1 MSKRLGLWQNRVMR
15 QCPYCQSTERQNKAG
30 FTEAG
35 SQRYRCLVCGK
46 KYTAE
51 PRDQGYSAEFR
62 LQAVKMYVDGLNLR
76 RVARQLGVS
85 PQSVANWVNAHA
97 AQLPPPPLPED
108 VQVVEMDELH
118 TFIEQKKTKP
128 TS

>member
-1 MSKRLGLWQNRVMR
+1 
-15 QCPYCQSTERQNKAG
+15 
-30 FTEAG
+30 
-35 SQRYRCLVCGK
+35 VCGK
-46 KYTAE
+46 KYTPE
-51 PRDQGYSAEFR
+51 PQEQGYSAEFR

-97 AQLPPPPLPED
+97 AHLPAPPVPEE

-118 TFIEQKKTKP
+118 TFIEQKKTRP